1 MEGGLLVANQH
12 YCRWLKEFQFPE
24 IFMQKHTTVARLL

>member
-24 IFMQKHTTVARLL
+24 LLMQKQMTVARLL